1 MKLHSETDTVV
12 KRILPYLRRRGYDIE
27 ADIDFETATKH
38 PERYTKGYIDLLVT
52 CGKTKPLFLIEA
64 KRSTR
69 TLTAADAKQAVDY
82 GKAQGVPFVIVTNG
96 QDVRAFNVANGKP
109 IKWNGK
115 LIGKITT
122 REQLKIVI
130 SALKADPAALAVPL
144 GKDTSLPFR
153 PGLPLKQLNALFARC
168 HNAIRK
174 IEKNEEHA
182 FDDFSKLLFLK
193 LLEEKEDVAD
203 FKLPYSYRF
212 HELAARPES
221 ESDQIQDAVEKMIRS
236 IKTKTPYGEVLGVPI
251 HLKKARTFRYIV
263 QELSGVSFYD
273 SSLDSKGAAFEYF
286 VRATLKGKKL
296 GQYFTPRPVVRL
308 MSVIVGRDKIYNSVR
323 SGSSTKVLDPACG
336 TGGFLVYLMQ
346 DALHRAGIDLWKKK
360 LTKKAHDEIAR
371 RLMRETFFGSDANE
385 GVACAAKMNMIIAG
399 DGQTN
404 IQAENSLASD
414 SVVWSTDQADCDLV
428 MTNPPFGASE
438 SDAFVAG
445 DWEQYDI
452 QATTTQPLFLQKM
465 IACTAPGGD
474 MCTVIDD
481 GLLNTASA
489 RELRKLMF
497 QKTKIR
503 AVVRL
508 PEETFKPNKINVR
521 SSILLL
527 QRHEDDDVDLEQSYP
542 VTFIDIASLGYVGSG
557 EPIRGFDF
565 DSLLA
570 SVEAGA
576 MSVEAGSPRGSGD
589 WRAFD
594 VDSLAFK
601 EGDAFRLDLKYW
613 EPETNKKVE
622 KLRKSGAASIKGLN
636 KIQTRRG
643 KSPKAEMYVDDKDG
657 YALVVKA
664 GSNITKFGEL
674 LVEGDYI
681 EKAVYDDM
689 EQQFHLQKGDVLLA
703 STGTGTLGKACVYDS
718 KWPAI
723 ADGHVTVIRV
733 DKAKVNPYY
742 LADYLRAGGGAIQIE
757 RLYTGATGLIEL
769 QPEEVDQILV
779 DLLSDVDAQ
788 KAVSDK
794 LREAERAFQKVQQ
807 GAQTHLLEARAQFAK
822 PAHLSV
828 KKIA

>member
-27 ADIDFETATKH
+27 TDVDFEAATTH

-52 CGKTKPLFLIEA
+52 CGKPRPLFLIEA

-69 TLTAADAKQAVDY
+69 ALTAADAKQAVDY
-82 GKAQGVPFVIVTNG
+82 GRAQKVPFVIVTNG
-96 QDVRAFNVANGKP
+96 QDVRAFNSENGRP
-109 IKWNGK
+109 IRWDGK
-115 LIGKITT
+115 LIGKIPNK
-122 REQLKIVI
+122 EQLKIVI
-130 SALKADPAALAVPL
+130 SALKADPNALAVPL
-144 GKDTSLPFR
+144 GKDSSLPFR

-193 LLEEKEDVAD
+193 LLEEKADIAD

-212 HELAARPES
+212 HVLAAQPEA
-221 ESDQIQDAVEKMIRS
+221 ESDQVRDAIEKMIKQIRKETS
-236 IKTKTPYGEVLGVPI
+236 YGEVLGVPI

-263 QELSGVSFYD
+263 QQLSGVSFYD

-308 MSVIVGRDKIYNSVR
+308 MSVLVGRDKIYNSVR

-346 DALHRAGIDLWKKK
+346 DALARAGIDLWSKK
-360 LTKKAHDEIAR
+360 LTKKAHDEICR
-371 RLMRETFFGSDANE
+371 RLMRETFFGADANE
-385 GVACAAKMNMIIAG
+385 GVACAAKMNMIVAG

-404 IQAENSLASD
+404 IQPENSLAAD
-414 SVVWSTDQADCDLV
+414 SVVWNTDSPNCDLII
-428 MTNPPFGASE
+428 TNPPFGASE
-438 SDAFVAG
+438 SDAFAEG
-445 DWEQYDI
+445 DWSQYDI
-452 QATTTQPLFLQKM
+452 HATTTQPLFLQKM
-465 IACTAPGGD
+465 IACTAPDGD
-474 MCTVIDD
+474 ICTVIDD
-481 GLLNTASA
+481 GLLNTASG
-489 RELRKLMF
+489 RELRRLIF
-497 QKTKIR
+497 QKTRVR

-527 QRHEDDDVDLEQSYP
+527 QRYDHDDVDLENSYP
-542 VTFIDIASLGYVGSG
+542 VTFVAVDGLGYVGSG

-565 DSLLA
+565 DALL
-570 SVEAGA
+570 SSIEAGA
-576 MSVEAGSPRGSGD
+576 MNTSAGSPRSSSD
-589 WRAFD
+589 WHAFD
-594 VDSLAFK
+594 VDSQRFK

-613 EPETNKKVE
+613 EPDTCNKIET
-622 KLRKSGAASIKGLN
+622 LAKSGAASIKGLN
-636 KIQTRRG
+636 TIQTRRG
-643 KSPKAEMYVDDKDG
+643 KSPKAETYVDEKDG

-664 GSNITKFGEL
+664 GSNITKFGDL
-674 LVEGDYI
+674 LLEGDYI
-681 EKAVYDDM
+681 EKAVYDEM
-689 EQQFHLQKGDVLLA
+689 GAVHLQKGDVLLA

-723 ADGHVTVIRV
+723 ADSHVTIIRA
-733 DKAKVNPYY
+733 DKSKVNPYY
-742 LADYLRAGGGAIQIE
+742 LADYLRAGGGATQIE

-779 DLLSDVDAQ
+779 DLLSGLDEQ
-788 KAVSDK
+788 QSLSDK
-794 LREAERAFQKVQQ
+794 LREAEKSFQKVQQ
-807 GAQTHLLEARAQFAK
+807 GAEMNLSQARAQFAK
-822 PAHLSV
+822 PTHLSV
-828 KKIA
+828 MKIA

>member
-1 MKLHSETDTVV
+1 M
-12 KRILPYLRRRGYDIE
+12 
-27 ADIDFETATKH
+27 
-38 PERYTKGYIDLLVT
+38 
-52 CGKTKPLFLIEA
+52 FLIEA
-64 KRSTR
+64 KRSSR
-69 TLTAADAKQAVDY
+69 TLTAADAEQAIDY
-82 GKAQGVPFVIVTNG
+82 GRALGTPFVIVTNG
-96 QDVRAFNVANGKP
+96 QDVRAYNSQTGRP
-109 IKWNGK
+109 IRWDGK
-115 LIGKITT
+115 LTEKIPTK
-122 REQLKIVI
+122 EQLKIVI
-130 SALKADPAALAVPL
+130 KILKADPTASAVPL
-144 GKDTSLPFR
+144 GTDQSLPFR

-168 HNAIRK
+168 HNVIRK

-203 FKLPYSYRF
+203 FELPYSYRF
-212 HELAARPES
+212 YELAARPES

-236 IKTKTPYGEVLGVPI
+236 IKFKTPYGEVLGVPI

-263 QELSGVSFYD
+263 KELSRVSFHD

-308 MSVIVGRDKIYNSVR
+308 MSVLVGRDKIYNSVR
-323 SGSSTKVLDPACG
+323 SGSLTKVLDPACG

-346 DALHRAGIDLWKKK
+346 DALSRAAIDLWNKK
-360 LTKKAHDEIAR
+360 LTKKAHDEIAKK
-371 RLMRETFFGSDANE
+371 LMRETFFGADANE

-404 IQAENSLASD
+404 IRAENSLASG
-414 SVVWSTDQADCDLV
+414 SGVWSTEKPDCDLV
-428 MTNPPFGASE
+428 ITNPPFGASE
-438 SDAFVAG
+438 TDAFAEG
-445 DWEQYDI
+445 DWGQYDI
-452 QATTTQPLFLQKM
+452 HATTTQPLFLQKM
-465 IACTAPGGD
+465 IACTSPD
-474 MCTVIDD
+474 SDICTVIDD
-481 GLLNTASA
+481 GLLSTASA
-489 RELRKLMF
+489 RELRKFMF
-497 QKTKIR
+497 QKTRVR

-527 QRHEDDDVDLEQSYP
+527 QRYTHDDVDLELSYP
-542 VTFIDIASLGYVGSG
+542 VTFIDIDSLGYVGSG

-565 DSLLA
+565 DALLA
-570 SVEAGA
+570 SIEAGA
-576 MSVEAGSPRGSGD
+576 MDHAAGSPRGSGK
-589 WRAFD
+589 WHAFD
-594 VDSLAFK
+594 VDSQAFK
-601 EGDAFRLDLKYW
+601 DSEAFRLDLKYW
-613 EPETNKKVE
+613 EPEKVKKVE
-622 KLRKSGAASIKGLN
+622 ELRTSGAASMKSLN

-643 KSPKAEMYVDDKDG
+643 KSPKVETYVDDKDG

-681 EKAVYDDM
+681 EKDIYDDM
-689 EQQFHLQKGDVLLA
+689 APFHLKKGDVLLA
-703 STGTGTLGKACVYDS
+703 STGAGTLGKACVYDS

-723 ADGHVTVIRV
+723 ADSHVTVIRV
-733 DKAKVNPYY
+733 DRSKVNPYY
-742 LADYLRAGGGAIQIE
+742 LADYLRAGGGAIQVE

-779 DLLSDVDAQ
+779 DLLSGPDEQ
-788 KAVSDK
+788 KTVSDR

-807 GAQTHLLEARAQFAK
+807 GAETNLLEARSHFAK
-822 PAHLSV
+822 PAHLSI

>member
-27 ADIDFETATKH
+27 ADIDFEAATKH
-38 PERYTKGYIDLLVT
+38 PDRYTKGYIDLLVV
-52 CGKTKPLFLIEA
+52 CGKPKPQFLIEA

-69 TLTAADAKQAVDY
+69 TLTEKDAKQAVDY
-82 GKAQGVPFVIVTNG
+82 GRAQKVPFVILTNG
-96 QDVRAFNVANGKP
+96 HDVRAYNTHSGKP
-109 IKWNGK
+109 IRWDGH
-115 LIGKITT
+115 LTDKIPT
-122 REQLKIVI
+122 RDQLKIVI
-130 SALKADPAALAVPL
+130 HSLKTDPTASDVPL
-144 GKDTSLPFR
+144 GTDKSLPFR

-203 FKLPYSYRF
+203 FSLPYSYRF

-221 ESDQIQDAVEKMIRS
+221 ESDQVRDAIERMINA
-236 IKTKTPYGEVLGVPI
+236 IKTKTTYGEVLGVPI
-251 HLKKARTFRYIV
+251 HLRKARTFLYIV
-263 QELSGVSFYD
+263 QQLAGVSFYD

-308 MSVIVGRDKIYNSVR
+308 MSVLVGRDKIYNSVR
-323 SGSSTKVLDPACG
+323 SGSPTKVLDPACG

-346 DALHRAGIDLWKKK
+346 DALSRARTDLLNKS
-360 LTKKAHDEIAR
+360 LTKKAYDEISR
-371 RLMRETFFGSDANE
+371 RLMKETFFGADANE

-399 DGQTN
+399 DGHTN
-404 IQAENSLASD
+404 IQSENSLALASI
-414 SVVWSTDQADCDLV
+414 VWDTGNADCDLII
-428 MTNPPFGASE
+428 TNPPFGASE
-438 SDAFVAG
+438 SDSFADN
-445 DWEQYDI
+445 DWNQYDI

-465 IACTAPGGD
+465 IACTSPGGD
-474 MCTVIDD
+474 ICTVIDD
-481 GLLNTASA
+481 GLLNTASV

-527 QRHEDDDVDLEQSYP
+527 QRYEHDDVDLERSYP
-542 VTFIDIASLGYVGSG
+542 VTFIDVSSLGYHGSG

-565 DSLLA
+565 DALLL
-570 SVEAGA
+570 SIETGA
-576 MSVEAGSPRGSGD
+576 FNTADGSPRGVGS
-589 WRAFD
+589 WRAFE
-594 VDSLAFK
+594 VDSIRFK
-601 EGDAFRLDLKYW
+601 ENGSFRLDLKFW
-613 EPETNKKVE
+613 HPDTCENVE
-622 KLRKSGAASIKGLN
+622 HLLDAGAASIGQIN
-636 KIQTRRG
+636 KIRTRRG
-643 KSPKAEMYVDDKDG
+643 KSPKTEAYVDEKDG

-674 LVEGDYI
+674 LVEGDFI
-681 EKAVYDDM
+681 EKSVYDDM
-689 EQQFHLQKGDVLLA
+689 KPFHLQQGDVLLA

-718 KWPAI
+718 HWPAI
-723 ADGHVTVIRV
+723 PDGHVTVIRV
-733 DKAKVNPYY
+733 DQSQVNPYY
-742 LADYLRAGGGAIQIE
+742 LADYLRAGGGATQIE

-779 DLLSDVDAQ
+779 DLLSGVADQTTA
-788 KAVSDK
+788 SET
-794 LREAERAFQKVQQ
+794 LRNAERAFRTAQQ
-807 GAQTHLLEARAQFAK
+807 GAESQLKNARAAFAK
-822 PAHLSV
+822 LPLHSSV
-828 KKIA
+828 KKTA

>member
-27 ADIDFETATKH
+27 TDIDFETATKH
-38 PERYTKGYIDLLVT
+38 PDRYTKGYVDLLVT
-52 CGKTKPLFLIEA
+52 CGKPKPLFLIEA

-69 TLTAADAKQAVDY
+69 SLTAADAKQAIDY
-82 GKAQGVPFVIVTNG
+82 GKAEKVPFVIVTNG
-96 QDVRAFNVANGKP
+96 QDVRAFNVENGKP
-109 IKWNGK
+109 IKWDGK
-115 LIGKITT
+115 LIGKIPTK
-122 REQLKIVI
+122 EQLKIVV
-130 SALKADPAALAVPL
+130 STLKADPSALAVPL
-144 GKDTSLPFR
+144 GKDSSLPFR

-193 LLEEKEDVAD
+193 LLEEKGDVAD
-203 FKLPYSYRF
+203 FKIPYSYRF
-212 HELAARPES
+212 HELAALPES
-221 ESDQIQDAVEKMIRS
+221 ESDKVQDAVEKMITR
-236 IKTKTPYGEVLGVPI
+236 IKKETPYGEVLGVPI

-296 GQYFTPRPVVRL
+296 GQYFTPRPLVRL
-308 MSVIVGRDKIYNSVR
+308 MSVLVGRDKIYNSVR

-346 DALHRAGIDLWKKK
+346 DALHRAEIDLWNKK
-360 LTKKAHDEIAR
+360 LTKKAHDDITR
-371 RLMRETFFGSDANE
+371 RLMRETFFGSDAND

-399 DGQTN
+399 DGHTN
-404 IQAENSLASD
+404 IRAENSLASD
-414 SVVWSTDQADCDLV
+414 SAVWNTDKADCDLV

-438 SDAFVAG
+438 SDAFAAE
-445 DWEQYDI
+445 DWGQYDI

-465 IACTAPGGD
+465 IACAAFGGD
-474 MCTVIDD
+474 ICTVIDD

-489 RELRKLMF
+489 RELRKLIF
-497 QKTKIR
+497 QKTRVR

-521 SSILLL
+521 SSVLLL
-527 QRHEDDDVDLEQSYP
+527 QRREHDDVDLEESYP
-542 VTFIDIASLGYVGSG
+542 VSFIDIASLGYAGSG
-557 EPIRGFDF
+557 DPIRGFDF
-565 DSLLA
+565 DALLA

-576 MSVEAGSPRGSGD
+576 MDVAAGSPRSSEG

-594 VDSLAFK
+594 VNALAFK

-613 EPETNKKVE
+613 EPETNEKVE
-622 KLRKSGAASIKGLN
+622 KLRKSGAASIQSLN
-636 KIQTRRG
+636 KIETKRG
-643 KSPKAEMYVDDKDG
+643 KSPKAETYVDDKDG

-674 LVEGDYI
+674 LVDGDFI
-681 EKAVYDDM
+681 EKAIYDDM
-689 EQQFHLQKGDVLLA
+689 EASRLQKGDVLLA

-733 DKAKVNPYY
+733 DQNKVNPYY

-779 DLLSDVDAQ
+779 DLLSGPDEQ
-788 KAVSDK
+788 KSVSDA
-794 LREAERAFQKVQQ
+794 LREAERAFQK
-807 GAQTHLLEARAQFAK
+807 AQKSAEAHLGDARAQFAK
-822 PAHLSV
+822 PAHLSI

>member
-12 KRILPYLRRRGYDIE
+12 KRILPYLRRRGYEIE
-27 ADIDFETATKH
+27 TDIDFEATTKH
-38 PERYTKGYIDLLVT
+38 PERYSKGYIDLLVT
-52 CGKTKPLFLIEA
+52 CGKPKPLFLIEA

-69 TLTAADAKQAVDY
+69 ALTAADAKQAINY
-82 GKAQGVPFVIVTNG
+82 GRAQGVPFVIVTNG
-96 QDVRAFNVANGKP
+96 QDVRAFNPQTGRP
-109 IKWNGK
+109 IRWDGK
-115 LIGKITT
+115 LVGKVPTK
-122 REQLKIVI
+122 EQLKMVI
-130 SALKADPAALAVPL
+130 SALKADPTASAVPL

-221 ESDQIQDAVEKMIRS
+221 ESDQVQDAVEKMIRA

-251 HLKKARTFRYIV
+251 HLRKAKTFRYIV

-273 SSLDSKGAAFEYF
+273 SSLDSKGVAFEYF

-308 MSVIVGRDKIYNSVR
+308 MSVLVGRDKIYNSVR

-346 DALHRAGIDLWKKK
+346 DALARAGVDLWNKK

-371 RLMRETFFGSDANE
+371 RLMRETFYGADAND

-404 IQAENSLASD
+404 IQSENSLASE
-414 SVVWSTDQADCDLV
+414 SAVWSTNSPDCDLII
-428 MTNPPFGASE
+428 TNPPFGASE
-438 SDAFVAG
+438 SDAFADS
-445 DWEQYDI
+445 DWDQYDI
-452 QATTTQPLFLQKM
+452 HAATTQPLFLQKM
-465 IACTAPGGD
+465 IACATPGGD
-474 MCTVIDD
+474 ICTVIDD

-489 RELRKLMF
+489 RGLRKLMF
-497 QKTKIR
+497 QKTRIR

-527 QRHEDDDVDLEQSYP
+527 QRHEQDDVDLEQDYP
-542 VTFIDIASLGYVGSG
+542 VTFIDIGSLGYVGSG

-565 DSLLA
+565 DTLLS
-570 SVEAGA
+570 SVEGGA
-576 MSVEAGSPRGSGD
+576 MDYAASSPRGSGH
-589 WRAFD
+589 WRAFE
-594 VDSLAFK
+594 VNSQAFK
-601 EGDAFRLDLKYW
+601 ADDAFRLDLKFW
-613 EPETNKKVE
+613 EPETIKKVDG
-622 KLRKSGAASIKGLN
+622 LRKSGAASIKGLN
-636 KIQTRRG
+636 KIDTRRG
-643 KSPKAEMYVDDKDG
+643 KSPKAETYVDEKDG

-681 EKAVYDDM
+681 EKAIYDEM
-689 EQQFHLQKGDVLLA
+689 QPFHLKKGDVLLA

-733 DKAKVNPYY
+733 NQKKVNPYY
-742 LADYLRAGGGAIQIE
+742 LADYLRVGGGAIQIE

-779 DLLSDVDAQ
+779 DLLSGLDEQ
-788 KAVSDK
+788 KKVSNA
-794 LREAERAFQKVQQ
+794 LRAAERAFQKVQQ
-807 GAQTHLLEARAQFAK
+807 GADSNLLQARAQFAK
-822 PAHLSV
+822 PEHLSI

>member
-27 ADIDFETATKH
+27 ADIEFEVATRRL
-38 PERYTKGYIDLLVT
+38 ERHTKGYIDLLVT
-52 CGKTKPLFLIEA
+52 CGKQRPQFLIEA
-64 KRSTR
+64 KRSIR
-69 TLTAADAKQAVDY
+69 TLVAADATQAIDY

-109 IKWNGK
+109 IRWDGK
-115 LIGKITT
+115 LVGKIPTK
-122 REQLKIVI
+122 EQLKTVI
-130 SALKADPAALAVPL
+130 HALKVNPRALAVPL
-144 GKDTSLPFR
+144 GKDTTLPFR

-193 LLEEKEDVAD
+193 LLEEKEDVPGHG
-203 FKLPYSYRF
+203 KLPYSYRF
-212 HELAARPES
+212 HELAERPES
-221 ESDQIQDAVEKMIRS
+221 ESDQIQDAIEKMIQS
-236 IKTKTPYGEVLGVPI
+236 IKEKTPYGEVLGVPI
-251 HLKKARTFRYIV
+251 HLKKSRTFRYIV

-308 MSVIVGRDKIYNSVR
+308 MSVLVGRDKIYNSVR
-323 SGSSTKVLDPACG
+323 SGTPMKVLDPACG

-346 DALHRAGIDLWKKK
+346 DALHRAEIDFQNKK
-360 LTKKAHDEIAR
+360 LTKNAHDDIAR
-371 RLMRETFFGSDANE
+371 RLMRNTFFGADANE

-399 DGQTN
+399 DGHTN
-404 IQAENSLASD
+404 IRAENSLASESD
-414 SVVWSTDQADCDLV
+414 AWTTNKADCDLV

-438 SDAFVAG
+438 SDAFAES
-445 DWEQYDI
+445 DWDQYDI
-452 QATTTQPLFLQKM
+452 QAPTTQPLFLQKM
-465 IACTAPGGD
+465 IACTAPNGEI
-474 MCTVIDD
+474 CTVIDD

-527 QRHEDDDVDLEQSYP
+527 QRREHDDVDLEESYP
-542 VTFIDIASLGYVGSG
+542 VTFIDIRSVGYVGSG

-565 DSLLA
+565 DALLN
-570 SVEAGA
+570 SIEAGA
-576 MSVEAGSPRGSGD
+576 MDVAKGSPRDATG

-594 VDSLAFK
+594 VDSFAFK

-613 EPETNKKVE
+613 EPETNTKVGR
-622 KLRKSGAASIKGLN
+622 LRQSGAASIKSLN

-643 KSPKAEMYVDDKDG
+643 RSPKAETYVDVKDG

-664 GSNITKFGEL
+664 GSNITKFGGL
-674 LVEGDYI
+674 LAEGDYI
-681 EKAVYDDM
+681 EKAVFDDM
-689 EQQFHLQKGDVLLA
+689 EPFHLQEGDVLLA
-703 STGTGTLGKACVYDS
+703 STGSGTLGKACVYDL
-718 KWPAI
+718 KLPAI
-723 ADGHVTVIRV
+723 PDTHVTVIRV
-733 DKAKVNPYY
+733 DQKKVNPYY
-742 LADYLRAGGGAIQIE
+742 LADYLRAGGGAIQIQ

-769 QPEEVDQILV
+769 QPDEVDQILV
-779 DLLSDVDAQ
+779 DLLSGPDEQ
-788 KAVSDK
+788 KAVSDE
-794 LREAERAFQKVQQ
+794 LREAERVFQK
-807 GAQTHLLEARAQFAK
+807 AQHDAETSLLGARAKFAK
-822 PAHLSV
+822 PAQLSV
-828 KKIA
+828 TKIA